1 MAAPRGHEPYNTNGG
16 DVGGRPRRYSQEDI
30 ERFAEELKIWLKVP
44 ENIWFKNFCLER
56 DINPD
61 LMSIW
66 AEEND
71 SFFGVLAQAKHV
83 QEAKLVMGGLMN
95 AYNSSIVKLV
105 LGNKHGYSD
114 RTETKVSGDAANP
127 LAFLLQEADGES
139 KDLVQDE

>member
-1 MAAPRGHEPYNTNGG
+1 
-16 DVGGRPRRYSQEDI
+16 
-30 ERFAEELKIWLKVP
+30 
-44 ENIWFKNFCLER
+44 
-56 DINPD
+56 
-61 LMSIW
+61 
-66 AEEND
+66 
-71 SFFGVLAQAKHV
+71 
-83 QEAKLVMGGLMN
+83 MGGLMN